1 MFHVKQRWGKIPG
14 VSRETLPEGEAG
26 KALIIEGVQ
35 LDVSDAGFWDP
46 ILVEIELRIPIKN
59 QGAPLKAPSCYQRR
73 AFGAG
78 GGNGYVVSRHRHIAD
93 FGIGNSEGG
102 EGG

>member
-1 MFHVKQRWGKIPG
+1 MPLFHVKQRWGEIPG
-14 VSRETLPEGEAG
+14 VSRETLPEGEVG

-46 ILVEIELRIPIKN
+46 ILVEIEFRVPIQD
-59 QGAPLKAPSCYQRR
+59 QGAPLKAPSCNQGR

-78 GGNGYVVSRHRHIAD
+78 RHDGNLVSCHRYGAD
-93 FGIGNSEGG
+93 LCIGRSEGG
-102 EGG
+102 